1 MWKLH
6 IRPVSASVEAKNIA
20 FGRSLHLMHAGVT
33 ILYNSFF
40 TAWQFSSLTASNR
53 CPDSRT
59 SWGLDRSRRNS
70 VGHCLTVACEGTWF
84 PWTLFIWTCLLG
96 WVFAICETDYYSD
109 SAPEKFMA
117 YVVTRLWYSFV
128 LLQENIQVPVK
139 FSARCCHWL
148 RGNVTYLTG
157 DIFVVIIHCDT
168 TWKCLA
174 CAQELVSSQ
183 FSQSQ
188 KPKISQTII
197 KAKMVENIKK
207 SKVSEVSPIDGCRQS
222 VAVWFSFW
230 FIF

>member
-40 TAWQFSSLTASNR
+40 Y
-53 CPDSRT
+53 
-59 SWGLDRSRRNS
+59 
-70 VGHCLTVACEGTWF
+70 CLTVF
-84 PWTLFIWTCLLG
+84 FIDSFKQTSRLKDILRAWLKSTKLCRPLLDCGMWRDMIPMDIVHLNVCLLG

-117 YVVTRLWYSFV
+117 YVVSRRWYCFV

-188 KPKISQTII
+188 NRK
-197 KAKMVENIKK
+197 
-207 SKVSEVSPIDGCRQS
+207 
-222 VAVWFSFW
+222 
-230 FIF
+230 